1 MMSRSFLAGLL
12 MLGVAGCATPEASI
26 MLSPHN
32 NWLAVGYDESRSDS
46 ILKTQRTAERHCQ
59 TQSKQ
64 MQLLSTVTVYQGQ
77 VPEEVNA
84 AAKAAR
90 DAAWVYGDF
99 KGSEL
104 GRTLSSDT
112 DYKTTIEFRCE

>member
-1 MMSRSFLAGLL
+1 M
-12 MLGVAGCATPEASI
+12 
-26 MLSPHN
+26 
-32 NWLAVGYDESRSDS
+32 GYDESRSRS
-46 ILKTQRTAERHCQ
+46 VLKTQRAAEQHCQ
-59 TQSKQ
+59 QQTKR

-90 DAAWVYGDF
+90 DAAWIYGDF
-99 KGSEL
+99 KGSEV

-112 DYKTTIEFRCE
+112 DYKTTIEFRCQ